1 MTSFPF
7 FMTPESINKLVMP
20 NSTSIS
26 SSSSSPSTSTSFTI
40 DTLLSN
46 PLAALPQLQA
56 QNFQDPFGGLSIP
69 SGATS
74 QAMPWQFHAAS
85 YPFFSMLCSPLM
97 PPFMPP
103 YHHQHYV
110 SRRKR
115 RHRTIFSEEQLHILE
130 TTFSSTHYP
139 DASTREELAVQC
151 SLKEERVEVWFKNR
165 RAKERK
171 QKKDDSRT
179 SKHSDESECDESDE
193 DSRKVKRI
201 KRESSIGKETSSPES
216 KASLKSSSICGDS
229 REVKSENL

>member
-1 MTSFPF
+1 
-7 FMTPESINKLVMP
+7 MTPESINKLVMP
-20 NSTSIS
+20 NSASIS
-26 SSSSSPSTSTSFTI
+26 SSSSSPSTSTSFSI

-46 PLAALPQLQA
+46 PLAALPQLQS
-56 QNFQDPFGGLSIP
+56 QNFQDPFGGLNVP
-69 SGATS
+69 PGAAS
-74 QAMPWQFHAAS
+74 SMPWQFHAAS

-115 RHRTIFSEEQLHILE
+115 RHRTIFSEEQLNILE

-151 SLKEERVEVWFKNR
+151 ALKEERVEVWFKNR

-179 SKHSDESECDESDE
+179 SKNSDDSECDESDDE
-193 DSRKVKRI
+193 TRKPKRI
-201 KRESSIGKETSSPES
+201 KREGSISKETSSPES
-216 KASLKSSSICGDS
+216 KASLKSSSS
-229 REVKSENL
+229 ENQEVKSEN